1 LIIRGINLS
10 AWTIK
15 NMLEKTSPIFRRIE
29 EYKIQDKKHA
39 QIRTLLE
46 RSFSEY
52 PEGRSYYQ
60 QVPTFR
66 YLVSDKK
73 RLIGHMAVDYRA
85 INLAEKVCTIF
96 GIGDFCVDPD
106 FQSKNIASH
115 LMEMVELEAKK
126 NGIDFLVLIA
136 QDHGFYKK
144 KGFKLQEN
152 TCRWLIITNQ
162 KTLGVGHRNISES
175 LMIKEMGKKKWQ
187 PGLVDFMGTI
197 F

>member
-1 LIIRGINLS
+1 MS
-10 AWTIK
+10 KK
-15 NMLEKTSPIFRRIE
+15 NNPTTRRIE

-60 QVPTFR
+60 QVPSFR
-66 YLVSDKK
+66 YLVSEQKQ
-73 RLIGHMAVDYRA
+73 LIGHMAVDYRV
-85 INLAEKVCTIF
+85 INMAEKVYTIF

-106 FQSKNIASH
+106 FQSQNIASH
-115 LMEMVELEAKK
+115 LLETVELEAQK

-144 KGFKLQEN
+144 KGFQLQEN

-162 KTLGVGHRNISES
+162 KTLGIGHRNISES
-175 LMIKEMGKKKWQ
+175 LMIKKMGKKKWK